1 MAQVLRFYKAAIPA
15 AGIVALEFDP
25 TLYLEFN
32 EPAIFPIGT
41 VTLDFA
47 GSAPPEPPADLLP
60 NTIMACAARYRRASL
75 QQNQLHTKWRSGN
88 DITATVHIRFSATA
102 PTTLQTMVNWRLP
115 PVISS
120 QFGALWQV
128 LPVINQQLQTGW
140 QQLPLQQQVKG
151 TSWRVAPGQQQQW
164 QTSWRRSAIQQM
176 QQTTGYRY
184 PGITAQRYDLLWQN
198 GGDITRYYR
207 LPYGPRP
214 ATYICTQNYRPP
226 VGRVVLQFTDPAQPR
241 TGSVTLHFSNDNN
254 PIICDLDIGG
264 GLIPPSPDVPPID
277 TTIPIR
283 PPRRRS
289 YIMQPQLR
297 CYRVSDNQEINIFS
311 ASLSLNR
318 SSWAATISLACGSRG
333 DKDMLFAGGP
343 QLFKLVINGYEFYGL
358 AEQPSLSH
366 QFGQTSW
373 TINARS
379 SIAALASPHVA
390 PRSYTNSTAKG
401 VAALITDELAGT
413 GWTLDYQMTAYN
425 VPAGAFSYQNKTK
438 IEAIAQ
444 VVSAIGGM
452 LYADGATNTLIVRPR
467 WPVVPWAT
475 ALAVPDIAVHDDVI
489 LQYNS
494 TPAVNPLYNKVFVRG
509 EQQGVMCG
517 VRRTGTAGDV
527 IAPDIVDALITD
539 NQAARMRGTA
549 ELADS
554 GYKDDISITLPV
566 MATLP
571 PCLPGSLLGVVWQT
585 DNYKATVD
593 SLSIRAERTNDGAIT
608 VRQTVGALR
617 SYE

>member
-1 MAQVLRFYKAAIPA
+1 
-15 AGIVALEFDP
+15 
-25 TLYLEFN
+25 
-32 EPAIFPIGT
+32 
-41 VTLDFA
+41 
-47 GSAPPEPPADLLP
+47 
-60 NTIMACAARYRRASL
+60 
-75 QQNQLHTKWRSGN
+75 
-88 DITATVHIRFSATA
+88 
-102 PTTLQTMVNWRLP
+102 
-115 PVISS
+115 
-120 QFGALWQV
+120 
-128 LPVINQQLQTGW
+128 
-140 QQLPLQQQVKG
+140 
-151 TSWRVAPGQQQQW
+151 
-164 QTSWRRSAIQQM
+164 
-176 QQTTGYRY
+176 
-184 PGITAQRYDLLWQN
+184 
-198 GGDITRYYR
+198 
-207 LPYGPRP
+207 
-214 ATYICTQNYRPP
+214 
-226 VGRVVLQFTDPAQPR
+226 
-241 TGSVTLHFSNDNN
+241 
-254 PIICDLDIGG
+254 
-264 GLIPPSPDVPPID
+264 
-277 TTIPIR
+277 
-283 PPRRRS
+283 
-289 YIMQPQLR
+289 MQPQLR
-297 CYRVSDNQEINIFS
+297 CYRVSDNQEVNIFS

-333 DKDMLFAGGP
+333 DKDMLFTGGP
-343 QLFKLVINGYEFYGL
+343 QLFKLVINGYEFFGL
-358 AEQPSLSH
+358 AEKPALSH

-373 TINARS
+373 TVEARS

-390 PRSYTNSTAKG
+390 PRSYTNATAKG
-401 VAALITDELAGT
+401 IAALITDELAGT

-425 VPAGAFSYQNKTK
+425 VPAGVFSYQNKTK

-467 WPVVPWAT
+467 WPVVPWST

-527 IAPDIVDALITD
+527 IAPDVIDALITD

-554 GYKDDISITLPV
+554 GDKDEISITLPI

>member
-1 MAQVLRFYKAAIPA
+1 MTAIQLRFQYLNGGTTSPLVLRFD
-15 AGIVALEFDP
+15 G
-25 TLYLEFN
+25 
-32 EPAIFPIGT
+32 EPP
-41 VTLDFA
+41 
-47 GSAPPEPPADLLP
+47 PPEPDLLP
-60 NTIMACAARYRRASL
+60 NTIMVLAARYGRAAI
-75 QQNQLHTKWRSGN
+75 QQAQLHARWRSAN
-88 DITATVHIRFSATA
+88 DLHCRMQIRYSAES
-102 PTTLQTMVNWRLP
+102 PTTLQLTAPWRLP
-115 PVISS
+115 QLEGIQAV
-120 QFGALWQV
+120 QNWQRSPI
-128 LPVINQQLQTGW
+128 LGQNLQTNW
-140 QQLPLQQQVKG
+140 TQLPLQQHARM
-151 TSWRVAPGQQQQW
+151 TNWRVAPINQQHW
-164 QTSWRRSAIQQM
+164 LANWRRSAIKERIIS
-176 QQTTGYRY
+176 TSYTY
-184 PGITAQRYDLLWQN
+184 PGIVDQRFDLVWSS
-198 GGDITRYYR
+198 GGGSVTRYYR

-214 ATYICTQNYRPP
+214 PSYICTQNYRPP
-226 VGRVVLQFTDPAQPR
+226 TGKFKMKFFDPATPQA
-241 TGSVTLHFSNDNN
+241 GSVTLRFSNANN

-264 GLIPPSPDVPPID
+264 GLIPPSPDVPTID
-277 TTIPIR
+277 TTKPIR

-289 YIMQPQLR
+289 YIMQPELR
-297 CYRVSDNQEINIFS
+297 CYRVSDNQEVNIFS
-311 ASLSLNR
+311 ASLSFSR
-318 SSWAATISLACGSRG
+318 SNWAATISLACGSRG

-343 QLFKLVINGYEFYGL
+343 QLFKLVVNGYEFFGL
-358 AEQPSLSH
+358 AEQPTVSH
-366 QFGQTSW
+366 QFGQTAW
-373 TINARS
+373 TVNARS

-401 VAALITDELAGT
+401 VAALISDELAGT

-438 IEAIAQ
+438 MEAIAQ

-452 LYADGATNTLIVRPR
+452 VYADGATNTLIVRPR
-467 WPVVPWAT
+467 WPVVPWAIAAAT
-475 ALAVPDIAVHDDVI
+475 PDIAVHDDVI

-527 IAPDIVDALITD
+527 IAPDVVDALITD

-554 GYKDDISITLPV
+554 GYKDEISIVLPV

-585 DNYKATVD
+585 DSYKATVD
-593 SLSIRAERTNDGAIT
+593 SLGIRAERTNDGATT
-608 VRQTVGALR
+608 VRQTVGVLR

>member
-1 MAQVLRFYKAAIPA
+1 MSAVVLRFEFLN
-15 AGIVALEFDP
+15 AGVVSPISLRFE
-25 TLYLEFN
+25 N
-32 EPAIFPIGT
+32 EQ
-41 VTLDFA
+41 
-47 GSAPPEPPADLLP
+47 PPPPPPADLLP
-60 NTIMACAARYRRASL
+60 NTIMAIAARYRHAPL
-75 QQNQLHTKWRSGN
+75 QQQQIHTKWRANN
-88 DITATVHIRFSATA
+88 DITGTVTIRYAALT
-102 PTTLQTMVNWRLP
+102 PTTSLIKANWRLP
-115 PVISS
+115 LIITTQASTN
-120 QFGALWQV
+120 WQV
-128 LPVINQQLQTGW
+128 LPVLTQQLLTNW
-140 QQLPLQQQVKG
+140 QQLPLQQQ
-151 TSWRVAPGQQQQW
+151 TSRTNWRVAPINQQHWQYTWRRTSLQQQQLK
-164 QTSWRRSAIQQM
+164 
-176 QQTTGYRY
+176 TGYRY
-184 PGITAQRYDLLWQN
+184 PGIMAQRYDLLWQN

-226 VGRVVLQFTDPAQPR
+226 VGRVVLNFTDPAQPR
-241 TGSVTLHFSNDNN
+241 TGSVTLQFSNANN
-254 PIICDLDIGG
+254 PIVCDLDIGG
-264 GLIPPSPDVPPID
+264 GLIPPSPDVPTID
-277 TTIPIR
+277 TTKPIR

-289 YIMQPQLR
+289 YIMQPELR

-311 ASLSLNR
+311 ASLSVSR
-318 SSWAATISLACGSRG
+318 SSWAAAISMACGSRG
-333 DKDMLFAGGP
+333 DKDMLFTGGP
-343 QLFKLVINGYEFYGL
+343 QLFKLVINSYEFYGI

-366 QFGQTSW
+366 LFGQTSW

-438 IEAIAQ
+438 MEAIAQ

-452 LYADGATNTLIVRPR
+452 LYADGATNTLIVSPR

-475 ALAVPDIAVHDDVI
+475 TLAVPDIAVHDDVI

-494 TPAVNPLYNKVFVRG
+494 TPQVNPLYNKVFVRG

-527 IAPDIVDALITD
+527 IAPDIVDPLITD

-554 GYKDDISITLPV
+554 GYKDEISIVLPV
-566 MATLP
+566 MASLP

-593 SLSIRAERTNDGAIT
+593 SLSIRAERTSDGAIT

>member
-1 MAQVLRFYKAAIPA
+1 MTAIQLRFQYLNGGTTSPLVLRFD
-15 AGIVALEFDP
+15 G
-25 TLYLEFN
+25 
-32 EPAIFPIGT
+32 EPP
-41 VTLDFA
+41 
-47 GSAPPEPPADLLP
+47 PPEPDLLP
-60 NTIMACAARYRRASL
+60 NTIMVLAARYGRAAI
-75 QQNQLHTKWRSGN
+75 QQAQLHARWRSAN
-88 DITATVHIRFSATA
+88 DLHCRMQIRYSAES
-102 PTTLQTMVNWRLP
+102 PTTLQLTAPWRLP
-115 PVISS
+115 
-120 QFGALWQV
+120 
-128 LPVINQQLQTGW
+128 QLQGIQAVQNW
-140 QQLPLQQQVKG
+140 QRSPILGQNLQTNWTQLPLQQHARM
-151 TSWRVAPGQQQQW
+151 TNWRVAPINQQHW
-164 QTSWRRSAIQQM
+164 LANWRRSAIKEQIIS
-176 QQTTGYRY
+176 TSYTY
-184 PGITAQRYDLLWQN
+184 PGIVDQRFDLVWSS
-198 GGDITRYYR
+198 GGGSVTRYYR

-214 ATYICTQNYRPP
+214 PSYICTQNYRPP
-226 VGRVVLQFTDPAQPR
+226 TGKFKMKFFDPATPQA
-241 TGSVTLHFSNDNN
+241 GSVTLRFSNANN

-264 GLIPPSPDVPPID
+264 GLIPPAPDVPTID
-277 TTIPIR
+277 TTKPIR

-289 YIMQPQLR
+289 YIMQPELR
-297 CYRVSDNQEINIFS
+297 CYRVSDNQEVNIFS
-311 ASLSLNR
+311 ASLSFSR

-343 QLFKLVINGYEFYGL
+343 QLFKLVINSYEFYGL

-373 TINARS
+373 TVNARS
-379 SIAALASPHVA
+379 SIAVLASPHVA

-401 VAALITDELAGT
+401 VAALISDELAGT

-438 IEAIAQ
+438 MEAIAQ

-452 LYADGATNTLIVRPR
+452 VYADGATNTLIVRPR
-467 WPVVPWAT
+467 WPVVPWAIAAAT
-475 ALAVPDIAVHDDVI
+475 PDIAVHDDVI

-527 IAPDIVDALITD
+527 IAPDVVDALITD

-554 GYKDDISITLPV
+554 GYKDEISIVLPV

-585 DNYKATVD
+585 DSYKATVD
-593 SLSIRAERTNDGAIT
+593 SLGIRAERTADGAIT
-608 VRQTVGALR
+608 VRQTVGVLR